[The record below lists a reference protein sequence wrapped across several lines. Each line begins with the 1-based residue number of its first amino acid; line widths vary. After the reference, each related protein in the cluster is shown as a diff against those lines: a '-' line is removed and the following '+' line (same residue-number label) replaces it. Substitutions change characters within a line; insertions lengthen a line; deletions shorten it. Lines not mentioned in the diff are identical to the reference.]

1 VLSVIWPL
9 GEETD
14 EAEWKK
20 PFKVFNKFI

>member
-14 EAEWKK
+14 EADWNK
-20 PFKVFNKFI
+20 PFKAFNKFI